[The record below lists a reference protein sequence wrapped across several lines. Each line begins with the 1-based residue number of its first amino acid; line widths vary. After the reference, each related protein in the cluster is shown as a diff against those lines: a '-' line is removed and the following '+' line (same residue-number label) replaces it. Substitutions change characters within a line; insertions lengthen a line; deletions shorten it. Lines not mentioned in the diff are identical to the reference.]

1 LAFLKHLFTMAITWG
16 KVAENPVKRVK
27 RIHEP
32 HGHTR
37 CLTPAEED
45 RLLDACNP
53 HLKPVVIAALHTG
66 CRQSELLSLRWAD
79 VDIPRRLV
87 TVHAAYAK
95 DREPR
100 SITMD
105 AILLQTLEALP
116 RRMISRPWCLAIAT
130 SNNRS
135 GERRIERGYKASAF
149 MISAIPL
156 QVVWRNVTRQQR
168 ERGTFVIAYRQWRAT
183 KPARQRG
190 GMV

>member
-66 CRQSELLSLRWAD
+66 CRQSELLSLRCAN

-116 RRMISRPWCLAIAT
+116 RADDPQALVF
-130 SNNRS
+130 
-135 GERRIERGYKASAF
+135 GYRDVKQPF
-149 MISAIPL
+149 
-156 QVVWRNVTRQQR
+156 R
-168 ERGTFVIAYRQWRAT
+168 
-183 KPARQRG
+183 
-190 GMV
+190 

>member
-1 LAFLKHLFTMAITWG
+1 MAITWG
-16 KVAENPVKRVK
+16 KVAENPIKCVK

-66 CRQSELLSLRWAD
+66 YRQSELLSRRWAD

-100 SITMD
+100 SITMVRFSCRRWR
-105 AILLQTLEALP
+105 P
-116 RRMISRPWCLAIAT
+116 YHGRMIPRPWCLAIAT

-168 ERGTFVIAYRQWRAT
+168 ERGTFVIAYRQRHAT